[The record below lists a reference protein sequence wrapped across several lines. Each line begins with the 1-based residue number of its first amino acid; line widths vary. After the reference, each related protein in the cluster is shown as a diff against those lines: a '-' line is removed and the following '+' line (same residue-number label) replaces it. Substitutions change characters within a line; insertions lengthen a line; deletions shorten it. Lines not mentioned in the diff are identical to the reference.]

1 MTAQPA
7 SPLPAPPSTLAQFDL
22 SRRSGLVTGAASG
35 IGLAYAEVLAEAGAK
50 VTLTDIDGE
59 GAERAAARLR
69 DAGHDARSARV
80 DVRDLAAVAA
90 AFDGHVAA
98 WGGCDIAFANAG
110 LDVGNGFWTP
120 GDKRNPA
127 GQIDAYDPERWDR
140 SIAINLTGVFHTVR
154 EAARVMKANEA
165 NGQRRGGSIVIT
177 SSNAAEVNEAIVGVP
192 YMAAKAGVK
201 HFMRHAAYELAAFGI
216 RVNAIAPGPFVTNIG
231 DGWVKKNPAAKQA
244 WDALVPVGR
253 MAETYQIKPLALLLA
268 SDAGSYMTGS
278 HVMIDG
284 GMQLG
289 PVKPL
294 VFEE

>member
-1 MTAQPA
+1 MTEGPK
-7 SPLPAPPSTLAQFDL
+7 TLDQFDI
-22 SRRSGLVTGAASG
+22 RGRSALVTGAASG
-35 IGLAYAEVLAEAGAK
+35 IGLAYAECMAEAGAR
-50 VTLTDIDGE
+50 VTLTDIDAAGAQREAERLAGE
-59 GAERAAARLR
+59 GHEVRWAAC
-69 DAGHDARSARV
+69 
-80 DVRDLAAVAA
+80 DVSQLEQVAA

-110 LDVGNGFWTP
+110 LDVGNGFWSPEDT
-120 GDKRNPA
+120 RNPA
-127 GQIDAYDPERWDR
+127 GQIDVYPKEAWDK
-140 SIAINLTGVFHTVR
+140 SIGINLTGVFHTVR
-154 EAARVMKANEA
+154 EAARVMKNNTA
-165 NGQRRGGSIVIT
+165 RRGGSIVIT

-201 HFMRHAAYELAAFGI
+201 HFMRHAAYELAAYGI

-231 DGWVKKNPAAKQA
+231 DGWVKKNPAAKKA
-244 WDALVPVGR
+244 WDELVPVGR

-294 VFEE
+294 G

>member
-1 MTAQPA
+1 MK
-7 SPLPAPPSTLAQFDL
+7 TLDQFDL
-22 SRRSGLVTGAASG
+22 TGRSGIVTGAASG

-50 VTLTDIDGE
+50 VTLTDVDAA
-59 GAERAAARLR
+59 GAEREAKRLADQGYQTR
-69 DAGHDARSARV
+69 W
-80 DVRDLAAVAA
+80 DVCDVSDLAQVAQ
-90 AFDGHVAA
+90 AFDNHVAA
-98 WGGCDIAFANAG
+98 FGGCDVAFANAG

-120 GDKRNPA
+120 EGNRNPE
-127 GQIDAYDPERWDR
+127 GQIDVYDPERWYK
-140 SIAINLTGVFHTVR
+140 SIGINLNGCFHTVR

-165 NGQRRGGSIVIT
+165 NGYRRGGSIVIT

-201 HFMRHAAYELAAFGI
+201 HFMRHSAYELAAYGI

-231 DGWVKKNPAAKQA
+231 DGWVKKNPAAKKA
-244 WDALVPVGR
+244 WDELVPVGR

-289 PVKPL
+289 PIKPL
-294 VFEE
+294 ND

>member
-1 MTAQPA
+1 VSEGPK
-7 SPLPAPPSTLAQFDL
+7 TLDQFDI
-22 SRRSGLVTGAASG
+22 RGRSALVTGAASG
-35 IGLAYAEVLAEAGAK
+35 IGLAYAETMAEAGAK
-50 VTLTDIDGE
+50 VTLTDIDAE
-59 GAERAAARLR
+59 GAARE
-69 DAGHDARSARV
+69 ARRLADEGYEARFGV
-80 DVRDLAAVAA
+80 CDVADLAQVAKV
-90 AFDGHVAA
+90 FDDHVSAY
-98 WGGCDIAFANAG
+98 GGCDIAFANAG

-120 GDKRNPA
+120 EGNRNPD
-127 GQIDAYDPERWDR
+127 GQIDKYDPARWYK
-140 SIAINLTGVFHTVR
+140 SIGINLTGVFHTVR

-165 NGQRRGGSIVIT
+165 NGGRRGGAIVIT

-201 HFMRHAAYELAAFGI
+201 HFMRHSAYELAAYGI

-231 DGWVKKNPAAKQA
+231 DGWVKKNPAAKAA
-244 WDALVPVGR
+244 WDELVPVGR

-268 SDAGSYMTGS
+268 SDAGSYITGA

-294 VFEE
+294 N

>member
-1 MTAQPA
+1 MAGPK
-7 SPLPAPPSTLAQFDL
+7 TLDQFDI
-22 SRRSGLVTGAASG
+22 RGRSALVTGAASG
-35 IGLAYAEVLAEAGAK
+35 IGLAYAECMAEAGTK
-50 VTLTDIDGE
+50 VTLTDIDAE
-59 GAERAAARLR
+59 GAAREAQRLVDEGYEARFAAC
-69 DAGHDARSARV
+69 
-80 DVRDLAAVAA
+80 DVADLSQVAK
-90 AFDGHVAA
+90 AFDDHVAA
-98 WGGCDIAFANAG
+98 YGGCDIAFANAG

-120 GDKRNPA
+120 EGTRNPD
-127 GQIDAYDPERWDR
+127 GQIDKYDPDRWYK
-140 SIAINLTGVFHTVR
+140 SIGINLNGVFHTVR

-165 NGQRRGGSIVIT
+165 NGGRRGGAIVIT

-201 HFMRHAAYELAAFGI
+201 HFMRHAAYELAAYGI

-231 DGWVKKNPAAKQA
+231 DGWVKKNPAAKAA
-244 WDALVPVGR
+244 WDELVPVGR

-268 SDAGSYMTGS
+268 SDAGSYITGA

-294 VFEE
+294 N

>member
-1 MTAQPA
+1 M
-7 SPLPAPPSTLAQFDL
+7 
-22 SRRSGLVTGAASG
+22 
-35 IGLAYAEVLAEAGAK
+35 AEAGAR

-59 GAERAAARLR
+59 GAAREARRLA
-69 DAGHDARSARV
+69 DQGYDARWSPC
-80 DVRDLAAVAA
+80 DVADLEQVAK
-90 AFDGHVAA
+90 AFDDHVAA
-98 WGGCDIAFANAG
+98 FGGCDIAFANAG
-110 LDVGNGFWTP
+110 LDVGNGFWSP
-120 GDKRNPA
+120 EGDRNPA
-127 GQIDAYDPERWDR
+127 GQIDVYDKWRWDK
-140 SIAINLTGVFHTVR
+140 SIGINLTGVFHTVR
-154 EAARVMKANEA
+154 EAARVMKANT
-165 NGQRRGGSIVIT
+165 QRRGGSIIVT

-201 HFMRHAAYELAAFGI
+201 HLMRHAAYELAAYGI

-231 DGWVKKNPAAKQA
+231 DGWVKKNPAAKAA
-244 WDALVPVGR
+244 WDELVPVGR

-294 VFEE
+294 NR

>member
-1 MTAQPA
+1 MEGPR
-7 SPLPAPPSTLAQFDL
+7 TLDQFDIAG
-22 SRRSGLVTGAASG
+22 RSALVTGAASG
-35 IGLAYAEVLAEAGAK
+35 IGLAYAECMAEAGAK
-50 VTLTDIDGE
+50 VTLTDIDAE
-59 GAERAAARLR
+59 GAAREAQRLT
-69 DAGHDARSARV
+69 DEGYVARFGV
-80 DVRDLAAVAA
+80 CDVSKLDEVAKV
-90 AFDGHVAA
+90 FDEHVQAY
-98 WGGCDIAFANAG
+98 GGCDIAFANAG

-120 GDKRNPA
+120 EGRRNPE
-127 GQIDAYDPERWDR
+127 GQIDVYDPQRWYK
-140 SIAINLTGVFHTVR
+140 SIGINLTGVFHTVR
-154 EAARVMKANEA
+154 EAARVMKATA
-165 NGQRRGGSIVIT
+165 RRGGAIVIT

-231 DGWVKKNPAAKQA
+231 DGWVKKNPAAKAA
-244 WDALVPVGR
+244 WDELVPVGR
-253 MAETYQIKPLALLLA
+253 MAETHQIKPLALLLA

-294 VFEE
+294 ND

>member
-1 MTAQPA
+1 MSDPK
-7 SPLPAPPSTLAQFDL
+7 TLDQFDL
-22 SRRSGLVTGAASG
+22 TGRSGLVTGAASG

-50 VTLTDIDGE
+50 VTITDIDAA
-59 GAERAAARLR
+59 GAEREAKRLS
-69 DAGHDARSARV
+69 DAGYEVRW
-80 DVRDLAAVAA
+80 DVCDVSDLAQVAQ
-90 AFDGHVAA
+90 AFDNHVAA
-98 WGGCDIAFANAG
+98 FGGCDVAFANAG

-120 GDKRNPA
+120 EGNRNPD
-127 GQIDAYDPERWDR
+127 GQIDVYDPERWYK
-140 SIAINLTGVFHTVR
+140 SIGINLNGVFHTVR

-201 HFMRHAAYELAAFGI
+201 HFMRHSAYELAAYGI

-231 DGWVKKNPAAKQA
+231 DGWVKKNPAAKAA
-244 WDALVPVGR
+244 WDELVPVGR

-268 SDAGSYMTGS
+268 SDAGSYMTGA

-289 PVKPL
+289 PIKPL
-294 VFEE
+294 ND